1 MIYIRYKAFKQ
12 IIIPLELINF
22 NIQLDNNTQPN
33 QNNNDHKFYSNPFLG
48 LKQKYTLHIN

>member
-1 MIYIRYKAFKQ
+1 MIYIRYIELKQ

-33 QNNNDHKFYSNPFLG
+33 QNNNDHKFY
-48 LKQKYTLHIN
+48 